1 MNVTLNHK
9 NKAMRE
15 FEIKSYIRTI
25 MNGGVGSGNFNPGQ
39 GRGVGKPNS
48 KISFSENVKKKT
60 NDYLDKA
67 ITVEED
73 EILNEQ
79 YLVSNLRV
87 FGDNPSYEFLKE
99 NNVSEETIDKCKELL
114 KKHVGQEDYQKS
126 GDNEILE
133 NIKNNTEVGK
143 AFKLN
148 AQYQKF
154 LAKEIE
160 NRVSKLE
167 KEARENENADYSR
180 LNVRTAK
187 DGTLVLYRIG
197 KVGNKDIESYAYSED
212 SSFLEG
218 GGYSRYS
225 RKDVENNGYEIFAGL
240 CDGFYKDSAQQFNTY
255 GEYEVVT
262 IKKDLLK

>member
-1 MNVTLNHK
+1 
-9 NKAMRE
+9 MRE

-25 MNGGVGSGNFNPGQ
+25 MNGGPNSGNHNPGQ

-48 KISFSENVKKKT
+48 KVSFSENVKKKT

-73 EILNEQ
+73 ELFNKK

-87 FGDNPSYEFLKE
+87 TGDNPSYEFLKE

-114 KKHVGQEDYQKS
+114 NKHVGQQDYQTA

-148 AQYQKF
+148 SQYQKF
-154 LAKEIE
+154 LVKEIE
-160 NRVSKLE
+160 NKVSKLE
-167 KEARENENADYSR
+167 KEFSEDENADYSR
-180 LNVRTAK
+180 LNVRTEK
-187 DGTLVLYRIG
+187 DGTLSLYRTG
-197 KVGNKDIESYAYSED
+197 NVGDKDIESYAYNQD
-212 SSFLEG
+212 SSFLDG
-218 GGYSRYS
+218 VDYSRYS

-240 CDGFYKDSAQQFNTY
+240 CDGFYKNSAQQFNTY
-255 GEYEVVT
+255 GEYEIIT